1 MSNRFEGG
9 GNLGDAPS
17 LKRVRVGDEQ
27 RPVLELSIYFDRRV
41 PTGEGAFAE
50 KGGFW
55 LNANLW
61 GKRAEIAAPLLAK
74 GARVYAIGELELE
87 TWDDDGRERTA
98 FKLNLDLL
106 TIDPLRV
113 QEIIFK
119 ESRGKGGEEESAA
132 SGST

>member
-1 MSNRFEGG
+1 MSNRFEGN
-9 GNLGDAPS
+9 GNLGDAPA

-74 GARVYAIGELELE
+74 GARVHAIGELELE
-87 TWDDDGRERTA
+87 TWDDDGEERSA
-98 FKLNLDLL
+98 FKLNLDAL

-113 QEIIFK
+113 QEISYK
-119 ESRGKGGEEESAA
+119 ESRGKPGDDETAA
-132 SGST
+132 GST

>member
-1 MSNRFEGG
+1 MSNRFEGS
-9 GNLGDAPS
+9 GNLGDAPA

-41 PTGEGAFAE
+41 PTGDGAFTE

-55 LNANLW
+55 LNAILW

-74 GARVYAIGELELE
+74 GARIHAIGELELE
-87 TWDDDGRERTA
+87 TWEDDGEQRTA
-98 FKLNLDLL
+98 FKLNLDSL

-113 QEIIFK
+113 QQISYK
-119 ESRGKGGEEESAA
+119 ESRGKPGEDESAA
-132 SGST
+132 AGST

>member
-1 MSNRFEGG
+1 MSNRFIGS

-27 RPVLELSIYFDRRV
+27 RPVLELFIYFDRRV
-41 PTGEGAFAE
+41 PTGDGAFAE

-61 GKRAEIAAPLLAK
+61 GKRAELAAPLLAK
-74 GARVYAIGELELE
+74 GARVRAEGELELE
-87 TWDDDGRERTA
+87 TWDDDGDERTA
-98 FKLNLDLL
+98 FKLNLDSL
-106 TIDPLRV
+106 TIDPLRI
-113 QEIIFK
+113 QEISYK
-119 ESRGKGGEEESAA
+119 ESRGKGADEDSAS

>member
-1 MSNRFEGG
+1 MSNRFEGS
-9 GNLGDAPS
+9 GNLGDAPA

-87 TWDDDGRERTA
+87 TWEDEGEERSA
-98 FKLNLDLL
+98 FKLNLDVL

-113 QEIIFK
+113 QQISYK
-119 ESRGKGGEEESAA
+119 ESRGKPGEDEPAA
-132 SGST
+132 GST

>member
-1 MSNRFEGG
+1 MSNRFEGN
-9 GNLGDAPS
+9 GNLGDAPA

-41 PTGEGAFAE
+41 PTGEGAFTE

-74 GARVYAIGELELE
+74 GARVHAIGELELE
-87 TWDDDGRERTA
+87 TWDDEGEERSA
-98 FKLNLDLL
+98 FKLNLDAL

-113 QEIIFK
+113 QEISYK
-119 ESRGKGGEEESAA
+119 ESRGKSGDEDSAA
-132 SGST
+132 GST

>member
-1 MSNRFEGG
+1 MSNRFEGN
-9 GNLGDAPS
+9 GNLGDAPA

-74 GARVYAIGELELE
+74 GARVHAIGELELE
-87 TWDDDGRERTA
+87 TWDDDGEQRSA
-98 FKLNLDLL
+98 FKLNLDAI

-113 QEIIFK
+113 QEISYK
-119 ESRGKGGEEESAA
+119 ESRGKSADEDA
-132 SGST
+132 AVQGST

>member
-1 MSNRFEGG
+1 MSNRFEGN
-9 GNLGDAPS
+9 GNLGDAPA

-41 PTGEGAFAE
+41 PTGDGAFAE

-74 GARVYAIGELELE
+74 GARVHAIGELELE
-87 TWDDDGRERTA
+87 TWDDDGEERSA
-98 FKLNLDLL
+98 FKLNLDAL

-113 QEIIFK
+113 QEISYK
-119 ESRGKGGEEESAA
+119 ESRGKPGDEDSAA
-132 SGST
+132 GST